1 MFQCE
6 HSDCGHF
13 YHPRCIAQL
22 LYPPG
27 SEEAALFEVEVAAA
41 REKFTCP
48 MHECIVCKGVEN
60 KNDRNMQFAVC
71 RRCPTA
77 YHRQCL
83 PRFVFLD
90 NRDAP
95 VLRSVPL
102 YSTLKPGHFFP
113 DFFMLAFCS
122 EILFKSRRGPNG
134 LQRAWDDILPDRI
147 LMFCM
152 YVDSLPLLLLICSPL
167 FFSVILVFSSRV
179 TEFCENLLQET

>member
-1 MFQCE
+1 MRRWKSMDPLPWSNSLLISCIAQVFQCE

-48 MHECIVCKGVEN
+48 MHECIVCKGVED

-83 PRFVFLD
+83 PRFVSLITEMPLCSVPFLYILLW
-90 NRDAP
+90 NRDIFFLTFLCLLFA
-95 VLRSVPL
+95 VKSFSNQEEVPMG
-102 YSTLKPGHFFP
+102 SKG
-113 DFFMLAFCS
+113 
-122 EILFKSRRGPNG
+122 RGTTFY
-134 LQRAWDDILPDRI
+134 L
-147 LMFCM
+147 
-152 YVDSLPLLLLICSPL
+152 
-167 FFSVILVFSSRV
+167 
-179 TEFCENLLQET
+179 TEF